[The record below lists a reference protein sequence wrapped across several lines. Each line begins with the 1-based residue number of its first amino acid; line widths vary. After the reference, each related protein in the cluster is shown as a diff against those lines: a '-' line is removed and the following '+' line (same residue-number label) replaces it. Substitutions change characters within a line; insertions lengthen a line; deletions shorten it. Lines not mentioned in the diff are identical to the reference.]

1 MIFNGEE
8 GGGGGSLFSTFQ
20 CPEWNWQMTL
30 CHSAHSPASGSA
42 RVRETT
48 LEAWTKIY
56 IWATRWTHCKNLR
69 GQKGNIRLFH
79 GFSFMAPTLIAIYWL
94 AMKCVDS
101 PINGFHRT
109 IVFHAITLFN
119 FNGRPYFSFW
129 SAAKGIHKKNY
140 ALYWKFCFEI
150 FTVCLTHFPPK
161 MFIQMHPFREFPLKD
176 KEVVFSAFY
185 IFISKSVGCE
195 IPM

>member
-1 MIFNGEE
+1 MDVLIFHFDLQPKE
-8 GGGGGSLFSTFQ
+8 F
-20 CPEWNWQMTL
+20 
-30 CHSAHSPASGSA
+30 
-42 RVRETT
+42 
-48 LEAWTKIY
+48 I
-56 IWATRWTHCKNLR
+56 
-69 GQKGNIRLFH
+69 
-79 GFSFMAPTLIAIYWL
+79 
-94 AMKCVDS
+94 
-101 PINGFHRT
+101 
-109 IVFHAITLFN
+109 
-119 FNGRPYFSFW
+119 
-129 SAAKGIHKKNY
+129 KNY